1 MVNDRN
7 LPGVKNRH
15 KFNLALLALG
25 MAIAPAALAQDEGP
39 SVTLMKYVG
48 KAQDAMKVGRYQE
61 ARDEYRKAIGLSP
74 KTPEYYIGLS
84 DACYQMKEYD
94 QVAFALQKVVELNPA
109 MKDECAG
116 EYGEALFHLGRY
128 DEAIPLLKSGLKY
141 IDSPAAKAR
150 RTAIAAAPPVHVPS
164 SSPPDSIVK
173 ASAAPSASTEKKEAI
188 PLSSENPASSAGW
201 HSIKH
206 KHEEVDINKAN
217 QTLAGAIR
225 SEGIVIAEYQG
236 HEKGDINFFHPP
248 KAKFRITK
256 ILKGPPLNKDLPVRY
271 EFKERS
277 SKEPAPPGW
286 KFTDD
291 KMPAKGSSWIIF
303 LEWCTPRDGMFDTYE
318 GSFGRLPA
326 DDENLNRVYAELE
339 KHSNR

>member
-1 MVNDRN
+1 MS
-7 LPGVKNRH
+7 
-15 KFNLALLALG
+15 LG
-25 MAIAPAALAQDEGP
+25 MAFLPSAFAQEEGP

-48 KAQDAMKVGRYQE
+48 KAQEAMRAGRNQE
-61 ARDEYRKAIGLSP
+61 ARDEFRKAIGLAP

-84 DACYQMKEYD
+84 DACYAMKEYD
-94 QVAFALQKVVELNPA
+94 QVAFALQKVIELNPA
-109 MKDECAG
+109 MKDECSG

-128 DEAIPLLKSGLKY
+128 DEAIPYLKAGLKY

-150 RTAIAAAPPVHVPS
+150 KTAIAAAPVSTAPSAPPESVIRAAAPVHVDTKP
-164 SSPPDSIVK
+164 
-173 ASAAPSASTEKKEAI
+173 I
-188 PLSSENPASSAGW
+188 PLATENPASSAGW
-201 HSIKH
+201 HSISAKH
-206 KHEEVDINKAN
+206 QEVDINKAN

-225 SEGIVIAEYQG
+225 CEGIVIADYLG
-236 HEKGDINFFHPP
+236 YEKSPNINFFHPP
-248 KAKFRITK
+248 KAKYKITK

-277 SKEPAPPGW
+277 SSAGAPAGW
-286 KFTDD
+286 KFSDD

-303 LEWCTPRDGMFDTYE
+303 LEWCTPREGMFDTYE

>member
-1 MVNDRN
+1 MVNERK
-7 LPGVKNRH
+7 LPEVGL
-15 KFNLALLALG
+15 FLLSFGLAF
-25 MAIAPAALAQDEGP
+25 MPAAFAQDEGP

-48 KAQDAMKVGRYQE
+48 KAQEAMRAGRNQE
-61 ARDEYRKAIGLSP
+61 ARDEFRKAIGLAP

-84 DACYQMKEYD
+84 DACYAMKEYD
-94 QVAFALQKVVELNPA
+94 QVAFALQKVIELNPA
-109 MKDECAG
+109 MKDECSG

-128 DEAIPLLKSGLKY
+128 DEAIPYLKAGLRY

-150 RTAIAAAPPVHVPS
+150 KTAIASMPAIPVSTAPPESV
-164 SSPPDSIVK
+164 IR
-173 ASAAPSASTEKKEAI
+173 ASAPPPTKQEAI
-188 PLSSENPASSAGW
+188 PLSTENPASAAGW
-201 HSIKH
+201 HSIAH
-206 KHEEVDINKAN
+206 KHEDVDINKAN

-225 SEGIVIAEYQG
+225 SEGVVIAEYLG
-236 HEKGDINFFHPP
+236 YEKSPDINFFHPP

-271 EFKERS
+271 EFRDRS
-277 SKEPAPPGW
+277 TNQGAPSGW
-286 KFTDD
+286 KFSED

-303 LEWCTPRDGMFDTYE
+303 LEWCSPREGMFDTYE

-326 DDENLNRVYAELE
+326 DDENLNKVYAELE

>member
-1 MVNDRN
+1 MVNERK
-7 LPGVKNRH
+7 LPTLKVGLILLS
-15 KFNLALLALG
+15 FALAGLPS
-25 MAIAPAALAQDEGP
+25 AIAQDEGP
-39 SVTLMKYVG
+39 SVTLMKYVS
-48 KAQDAMKVGRYQE
+48 KAQEAMRSGRNQE
-61 ARDEYRKAIGLSP
+61 ARDEFRKAIGLAP

-94 QVAFALQKVVELNPA
+94 QVAFALQKVIELNPA

-128 DEAIPLLKSGLKY
+128 DEAIPLLKAGLRY
-141 IDSPAAKAR
+141 IDSPAAKQR
-150 RTAIAAAPPVHVPS
+150 RTAIAAAPPVTPIS
-164 SSPPDSIVK
+164 TAPPDSVIR
-173 ASAAPSASTEKKEAI
+173 ASAAPVEKKEAI
-188 PLSSENPASSAGW
+188 PLATHDPASSAGW
-201 HSIKH
+201 HSIQGKTH
-206 KHEEVDINKAN
+206 EVDINKFN

-236 HEKGDINFFHPP
+236 YEKSPNINFFHPP
-248 KAKFRITK
+248 KAKFHISK
-256 ILKGPPLNKDLPVRY
+256 ILKGPPLNKDLPVRF

-277 SKEPAPPGW
+277 TSTPAPAGW
-286 KFTDD
+286 KFSED

-303 LEWCTPRDGMFDTYE
+303 LEWCTPREGMFDTYE

-326 DDENLNRVYAELE
+326 DDENLNKVYAELE

>member
-1 MVNDRN
+1 MVNDRK
-7 LPGVKNRH
+7 LPGMKNRH
-15 KFNLALLALG
+15 KLGMALLAFGVAL
-25 MAIAPAALAQDEGP
+25 APAAMAQDEGP

-84 DACYQMKEYD
+84 DACYQMKEFD
-94 QVAFALQKVVELNPA
+94 QVAFALQKVIELNPA
-109 MKDECAG
+109 MKDECSG

-128 DEAIPLLKSGLKY
+128 DEAIPLLKSGLRY

-150 RTAIAAAPPVHVPS
+150 RAAIAAAPPVHTA
-164 SSPPDSIVK
+164 
-173 ASAAPSASTEKKEAI
+173 ASAPPESVIRATASAVPPEKKEAI
-188 PLSSENPASSAGW
+188 PLASIDPASSAGW
-201 HSIKH
+201 HSITH
-206 KHEEVDINKAN
+206 KHQEVDINKAN

-236 HEKGDINFFHPP
+236 YEKGDINFFHPP

-256 ILKGPPLNKDLPVRY
+256 ILKGPPLNKDLPVRF

-277 SKEPAPPGW
+277 SKEGAPPGW
-286 KFTDD
+286 KFSDD

-303 LEWCTPRDGMFDTYE
+303 LEWCAPRDGMFDTYE

-326 DDENLNRVYAELE
+326 DDENLNKVYAELE

>member
-1 MVNDRN
+1 MVIERVIPR
-7 LPGVKNRH
+7 LKTRYRWS
-15 KFNLALLALG
+15 LALLSLG
-25 MAIAPAALAQDEGP
+25 LAFLPSAFAQDEGP

-48 KAQDAMKVGRYQE
+48 KAQEAMRAGRNQE
-61 ARDEYRKAIGLSP
+61 ARDEYRKAIGLAP

-84 DACYQMKEYD
+84 DACYAMKEYD
-94 QVAFALQKVVELNPA
+94 QVAFALQKVIELNPA
-109 MKDECAG
+109 MKDECSG

-128 DEAIPLLKSGLKY
+128 DEAIPYLKAGLKY

-150 RTAIAAAPPVHVPS
+150 KTAIAAAPVSTAPSAPPESVIRAAAPVHVDTKP
-164 SSPPDSIVK
+164 
-173 ASAAPSASTEKKEAI
+173 I
-188 PLSSENPASSAGW
+188 PLATENPASSAGW
-201 HSIKH
+201 HSISAKH
-206 KHEEVDINKAN
+206 QEVDINKAN

-225 SEGIVIAEYQG
+225 CEGIVIADYLG
-236 HEKGDINFFHPP
+236 YEKSPNINFFHPP
-248 KAKFRITK
+248 KAKYKITK

-277 SKEPAPPGW
+277 SSAGAPAGW
-286 KFTDD
+286 KFSDD

-303 LEWCTPRDGMFDTYE
+303 LEWCTPREGMFDTYE

>member
-1 MVNDRN
+1 MVIERVIPR
-7 LPGVKNRH
+7 LKTRYRWS
-15 KFNLALLALG
+15 LALLSLG
-25 MAIAPAALAQDEGP
+25 LAFLPSAFAQDEGP

-48 KAQDAMKVGRYQE
+48 KAQEAMRAGRNQE
-61 ARDEYRKAIGLSP
+61 ARDEYRKAIGLAP

-84 DACYQMKEYD
+84 DACYAMKEYD
-94 QVAFALQKVVELNPA
+94 QVAFALQKVIELNPA
-109 MKDECAG
+109 MKDECSG

-128 DEAIPLLKSGLKY
+128 DEAIPYLKAGLKY

-150 RTAIAAAPPVHVPS
+150 KTAIAAAPISTAPSAPPESVIRAAAPVHVDTKP
-164 SSPPDSIVK
+164 
-173 ASAAPSASTEKKEAI
+173 I
-188 PLSSENPASSAGW
+188 PLATENPASSAGW
-201 HSIKH
+201 HSISAKH
-206 KHEEVDINKAN
+206 QEVDINKAN

-225 SEGIVIAEYQG
+225 CEGIVIADYLG
-236 HEKGDINFFHPP
+236 YEKSPNINFFHPP
-248 KAKFRITK
+248 KAKYKITK

-277 SKEPAPPGW
+277 STAGAPAGW
-286 KFTDD
+286 KFSDD

-303 LEWCTPRDGMFDTYE
+303 LEWCTPREGMFDTYE

>member
-1 MVNDRN
+1 MVNERK
-7 LPGVKNRH
+7 LPKLKVGLV
-15 KFNLALLALG
+15 LATFGLAFLPS
-25 MAIAPAALAQDEGP
+25 AFAQDEGP
-39 SVTLMKYVG
+39 SVTLMKYVA
-48 KAQDAMKVGRYQE
+48 KAQEAMRSGRNQE
-61 ARDEYRKAIGLSP
+61 ARDEFRKAIGLAP

-84 DACYQMKEYD
+84 DACYEMKEYD
-94 QVAFALQKVVELNPA
+94 QVAFALQKVIELNPA

-128 DEAIPLLKSGLKY
+128 DEAIPMLKAGLRY

-150 RTAIAAAPPVHVPS
+150 KNAIASAPVIPS
-164 SSPPDSIVK
+164 APSTPPESILR
-173 ASAAPSASTEKKEAI
+173 ASAAPVEKKDPI
-188 PLSSENPASSAGW
+188 PLATSDPASAAGW
-201 HSIKH
+201 HSIAAEQKD
-206 KHEEVDINKAN
+206 VDINKAN

-225 SEGIVIAEYQG
+225 CEGVLICEYQG
-236 HEKGDINFFHPP
+236 YDKSEDINFFHPP
-248 KAKFRITK
+248 KARYHITK

-277 SKEPAPPGW
+277 STAGAPPGW
-286 KFTDD
+286 KFSDD
-291 KMPAKGSSWIIF
+291 KMPKKGSSWIIF

-326 DDENLNRVYAELE
+326 DDENLNKVYAELE

>member
-1 MVNDRN
+1 MVIERE
-7 LPGVKNRH
+7 LPRLKARY
-15 KFNLALLALG
+15 KWSLALLSLG
-25 MAIAPAALAQDEGP
+25 LAFMPSAFAQDEGP

-48 KAQDAMKVGRYQE
+48 KAQEAMRAGRNQE
-61 ARDEYRKAIGLSP
+61 ARDEFRKAIGLAP

-84 DACYQMKEYD
+84 DACYAMKEYD
-94 QVAFALQKVVELNPA
+94 QVAFALQKVIELNPA
-109 MKDECAG
+109 MKDECSG

-128 DEAIPLLKSGLKY
+128 DEAIPYLKAGLRY

-150 RTAIAAAPPVHVPS
+150 RTAIAAAPPISVPS
-164 SSPPDSIVK
+164 TPPASVL
-173 ASAAPSASTEKKEAI
+173 SAAASTQPRDTKPI
-188 PLSSENPASSAGW
+188 PLATENPASAEGW
-201 HSIKH
+201 HSIATKH
-206 KHEEVDINKAN
+206 HEVDINKAN

-225 SEGIVIAEYQG
+225 CEGIVIAEYQG
-236 HEKGDINFFHPP
+236 YEKSDNINFFHPP

-277 SKEPAPPGW
+277 STSGAPAGW
-286 KFTDD
+286 KFSDD
-291 KMPAKGSSWIIF
+291 KMPAKGSPWIIF

-326 DDENLNRVYAELE
+326 DDENLNKVYAELE

>member
-1 MVNDRN
+1 MSLGLAF
-7 LPGVKNRH
+7 LPSA
-15 KFNLALLALG
+15 F
-25 MAIAPAALAQDEGP
+25 AQDEGP

-48 KAQDAMKVGRYQE
+48 KAQEAMRAGRNQE
-61 ARDEYRKAIGLSP
+61 ARDEYRKAIGLAP

-84 DACYQMKEYD
+84 DACYAMKEYD
-94 QVAFALQKVVELNPA
+94 QVAFALQKVIELNPA
-109 MKDECAG
+109 MKDECSG

-128 DEAIPLLKSGLKY
+128 DEAIPYLKAGLKY

-150 RTAIAAAPPVHVPS
+150 KTAIAAAPVSTAPSAPPESVIRAAAPVHVDTKP
-164 SSPPDSIVK
+164 
-173 ASAAPSASTEKKEAI
+173 I
-188 PLSSENPASSAGW
+188 PLATENPASSAGW
-201 HSIKH
+201 HSISAKH
-206 KHEEVDINKAN
+206 QEVDINKAN

-225 SEGIVIAEYQG
+225 CEGIVIADYLG
-236 HEKGDINFFHPP
+236 YEKSPNINFFHPP
-248 KAKFRITK
+248 KAKYKITK

-277 SKEPAPPGW
+277 SSAGAPAGW
-286 KFTDD
+286 KFSDD

-303 LEWCTPRDGMFDTYE
+303 LEWCTPREGMFDTYE